1 MKKPLIHPLRL
12 TALALLVLS
21 AAPGWTQPDPGLNI
35 REVMLSV
42 IAPMTN
48 KLWAASDVKTDEEW
62 QALEQAAMTVIAA
75 GTVVAQGGPDGAYS
89 EQAKN
94 ADWQAFTQQ
103 MMAAARQAVQ
113 AIQNHDEEALFN
125 AGNEALYPPC
135 ENCHAVYLPR

>member
-1 MKKPLIHPLRL
+1 MRRVLLSGMS
-12 TALALLVLS
+12 ALVLLV
-21 AAPGWTQPDPGLNI
+21 ATPAWTQSDPGLNI

-48 KLWAASDVKTDEEW
+48 KLWAASDIRSDEQWLE
-62 QALEQAAMTVIAA
+62 LEQAAMTVIAA

-89 EQAKN
+89 EQAQN
-94 ADWQAFTQQ
+94 ADWQAYTQQ

-113 AIQNHDEEALFN
+113 AIQNHDEQALFD

-135 ENCHAVYLPR
+135 ENCHATYLPR

>member
-1 MKKPLIHPLRL
+1 MRRVLLSGMSALVLL
-12 TALALLVLS
+12 TA
-21 AAPGWTQPDPGLNI
+21 APAWTQPDPGLNI

-42 IAPMTN
+42 IAPVTN
-48 KLWAASDVKTDEEW
+48 KLWAASDIRSDEQWLE
-62 QALEQAAMTVIAA
+62 LEQAAMTVIAA

-94 ADWQAFTQQ
+94 ADWQQYTQQ

-113 AIQNHDEEALFN
+113 AIQNHDEQALFD

-135 ENCHAVYLPR
+135 ENCHATYLPR

>member
-1 MKKPLIHPLRL
+1 MRRVLLSGMSALVLL
-12 TALALLVLS
+12 TA
-21 AAPGWTQPDPGLNI
+21 APAWTQPDSGLNI

-48 KLWAASDVKTDEEW
+48 KLWAASDIRTDEQWLE
-62 QALEQAAMTVIAA
+62 LEQAAMTVIAA
-75 GTVVAQGGPDGAYS
+75 GSVVAQGGPDGAYS

-94 ADWQAFTQQ
+94 ADWQQYTQQ

-113 AIQNHDEEALFN
+113 AIQNHDEQALFD

-135 ENCHAVYLPR
+135 ENCHATYLPR

>member
-1 MKKPLIHPLRL
+1 MKKSLTHPLRL
-12 TALALLVLS
+12 TILALLALS
-21 AAPGWTQPDPGLNI
+21 AAPALTQDDPGLNI

-62 QALEQAAMTVIAA
+62 QVLEQAAMTVIAA

-94 ADWQAFTQQ
+94 ADWQEFTQQ

>member
-1 MKKPLIHPLRL
+1 MRNVLLSGMS
-12 TALALLVLS
+12 ALVLLV
-21 AAPGWTQPDPGLNI
+21 ATPAWTQPDPGLNI

-48 KLWAASDVKTDEEW
+48 KLWAASDIRSDEQWLE
-62 QALEQAAMTVIAA
+62 LEQAAMTVIAA
-75 GTVVAQGGPDGAYS
+75 GTVVAQGGPYGAYS

-94 ADWQAFTQQ
+94 ADWQAYTQQ

-113 AIQNHDEEALFN
+113 AIQNHDEQALFD

-135 ENCHAVYLPR
+135 ENCHATYLPR

>member
-1 MKKPLIHPLRL
+1 MRGML
-12 TALALLVLS
+12 LS
-21 AAPGWTQPDPGLNI
+21 AMSAAVLLAAAPAWTQPDPGLNI

-48 KLWAASDVKTDEEW
+48 KLWAASDIRSDEQWLE
-62 QALEQAAMTVIAA
+62 LEQAAMTVIAA

-94 ADWQAFTQQ
+94 ADWQEYTQQ
-103 MMAAARQAVQ
+103 MMAAARRAVQ
-113 AIQNHDEEALFN
+113 AIQNHDEAALFE

-135 ENCHAVYLPR
+135 ENCHATYLPR

>member
-1 MKKPLIHPLRL
+1 MRKRL
-12 TALALLVLS
+12 LSGMSALVLLA
-21 AAPGWTQPDPGLNI
+21 AAPAWTQPDPGLNI

-48 KLWAASDVKTDEEW
+48 KLWAASDIRSDDQWLE
-62 QALEQAAMTVIAA
+62 LEQAAMTVIAA

-94 ADWQAFTQQ
+94 ADWQEYTQQ
-103 MMAAARQAVQ
+103 MMAAARRAVQ
-113 AIQNHDEEALFN
+113 AIQNHDEAALFE

-135 ENCHAVYLPR
+135 ENCHATYLPR

>member
-1 MKKPLIHPLRL
+1 MRRVLLSGMSALVLL
-12 TALALLVLS
+12 TA
-21 AAPGWTQPDPGLNI
+21 APAWTQPDPGLNI

-48 KLWAASDVKTDEEW
+48 KLWAASDIRSDEQWLE
-62 QALEQAAMTVIAA
+62 LEQAALTVIAA

-94 ADWQAFTQQ
+94 ADWQEYTQQ
-103 MMAAARQAVQ
+103 MMAAARQAVR
-113 AIQNHDEEALFN
+113 AIQNHDEAALFA

-135 ENCHAVYLPR
+135 ENCHASYLPR

>member
-1 MKKPLIHPLRL
+1 MRKVLLSGMSALVLL
-12 TALALLVLS
+12 TA
-21 AAPGWTQPDPGLNI
+21 APAWTQPDPGLNV

-48 KLWAASDVKTDEEW
+48 KLWAASDIRSDEQWLE
-62 QALEQAAMTVIAA
+62 LEQAAMTVIAA

-94 ADWQAFTQQ
+94 ADWQEYTQQ
-103 MMAAARQAVQ
+103 MMAAARRAVQ
-113 AIQNHDEEALFN
+113 AIQNHDEAALFE

-135 ENCHAVYLPR
+135 ENCHATYLPR

>member
-1 MKKPLIHPLRL
+1 MRRVLLSGMSALVLL
-12 TALALLVLS
+12 TA
-21 AAPGWTQPDPGLNI
+21 APAWTQPDPGLNI

-48 KLWAASDVKTDEEW
+48 KLWAASDIRTDEQWLE
-62 QALEQAAMTVIAA
+62 LEQAAMTVIAA
-75 GTVVAQGGPDGAYS
+75 GSVVAQGGPDGAYS

-94 ADWQAFTQQ
+94 ADWQEYTQQ

-113 AIQNHDEEALFN
+113 AIQNHDEQALFD

-135 ENCHAVYLPR
+135 ENCHATYLPR

>member
-1 MKKPLIHPLRL
+1 MRNPMKKTL
-12 TALALLVLS
+12 TTIVLALLALS
-21 AAPGWTQPDPGLNI
+21 AAPAFTQPDPGLNI

-48 KLWAASDVKTDEEW
+48 KLWAASDVRTDEEW

-89 EQAKN
+89 EQAQN

-103 MMAAARQAVQ
+103 MMAAARLAVQ
-113 AIQNHDEEALFN
+113 AIQNHDEEALFE
-125 AGNEALYPPC
+125 AGNDALYPPC
-135 ENCHAVYLPR
+135 EDCHAVYLPR

>member
-1 MKKPLIHPLRL
+1 MRTVLLSGMSALVLL
-12 TALALLVLS
+12 TA
-21 AAPGWTQPDPGLNI
+21 APVWTQPDPGLNI

-48 KLWAASDVKTDEEW
+48 KLWAASAIRSDEQWLE
-62 QALEQAAMTVIAA
+62 LEQAAMTVIAA

-94 ADWQAFTQQ
+94 ADWQQYTQQ

-113 AIQNHDEEALFN
+113 AIQNHDEQALFE

-135 ENCHAVYLPR
+135 ENCHAIYLPR

>member
-1 MKKPLIHPLRL
+1 MRKVLLSGMSALVLL
-12 TALALLVLS
+12 TA
-21 AAPGWTQPDPGLNI
+21 APAWTQPDPGLNI

-48 KLWAASDVKTDEEW
+48 KLWAASDIRSDEQWLE
-62 QALEQAAMTVIAA
+62 LEQAAMTVIAA

-94 ADWQAFTQQ
+94 ADWQEYTQQ
-103 MMAAARQAVQ
+103 MMAAARRAVQ
-113 AIQNHDEEALFN
+113 AIQNHDEAALFE

-135 ENCHAVYLPR
+135 ENCHATYLPR

>member
-1 MKKPLIHPLRL
+1 MRKVLLSGMSALVML
-12 TALALLVLS
+12 TA
-21 AAPGWTQPDPGLNI
+21 APAWTQPDPGLNI

-48 KLWAASDVKTDEEW
+48 KLWAASDIRSDEQWLE
-62 QALEQAAMTVIAA
+62 LEQAAMTVIAA

-94 ADWQAFTQQ
+94 ADWQEYTQQ
-103 MMAAARQAVQ
+103 MMAAARRAVQ
-113 AIQNHDEEALFN
+113 AIQNHDEAALFT

-135 ENCHAVYLPR
+135 ENCHAAYLPR

>member
-1 MKKPLIHPLRL
+1 MRTVLLSGMS
-12 TALALLVLS
+12 ALVLLM
-21 AAPGWTQPDPGLNI
+21 AAPAWTQPDPGLNI

-48 KLWAASDVKTDEEW
+48 KLWAASAIRSDEQWLE
-62 QALEQAAMTVIAA
+62 LEQAAMTVIAA

-94 ADWQAFTQQ
+94 ADWQQYTQQ

-113 AIQNHDEEALFN
+113 AIQNHDEQALFD

-135 ENCHAVYLPR
+135 ENCHATYLPR

>member
-1 MKKPLIHPLRL
+1 MRAVFLSGMSALVLL
-12 TALALLVLS
+12 TA
-21 AAPGWTQPDPGLNI
+21 APAWTQPDPGLNI

-42 IAPMTN
+42 IAPVTN
-48 KLWAASDVKTDEEW
+48 KLWAASDIRSDEQWLE
-62 QALEQAAMTVIAA
+62 LEQAAMTVIAA

-94 ADWQAFTQQ
+94 ADWQQYTQQ

-113 AIQNHDEEALFN
+113 AIQNHDEQALFD

-135 ENCHAVYLPR
+135 ENCHATYLPR

>member
-1 MKKPLIHPLRL
+1 MRRVLLSGMS
-12 TALALLVLS
+12 ALVLVA
-21 AAPGWTQPDPGLNI
+21 AAPAWTQPDPGLNI

-48 KLWAASDVKTDEEW
+48 KLWAASDIRSDDQWLE
-62 QALEQAAMTVIAA
+62 LEQAAMTVIAA

-94 ADWQAFTQQ
+94 ADWQEYTQQ
-103 MMAAARQAVQ
+103 MMAAARRAVQ
-113 AIQNHDEEALFN
+113 AIQNHDEQALLV

-135 ENCHAVYLPR
+135 ENCHATYLPR

>member
-1 MKKPLIHPLRL
+1 MRRVLLSGMSALVLL
-12 TALALLVLS
+12 TA
-21 AAPGWTQPDPGLNI
+21 APAWTQPDPGLNI

-48 KLWAASDVKTDEEW
+48 KLWAASDIRSDEQWLE
-62 QALEQAAMTVIAA
+62 LEQAAMTVIAA

-94 ADWQAFTQQ
+94 ADWQEYTQQ
-103 MMAAARQAVQ
+103 MMAAARQAVR
-113 AIQNHDEEALFN
+113 AIQNHDEAALFT

-135 ENCHAVYLPR
+135 ENCHATYLPR

>member
-1 MKKPLIHPLRL
+1 MSALVLL
-12 TALALLVLS
+12 TA
-21 AAPGWTQPDPGLNI
+21 APAWTQPDPGLNI

-42 IAPMTN
+42 IAPVTN
-48 KLWAASDVKTDEEW
+48 KLWAASDIRSDEQWLE
-62 QALEQAAMTVIAA
+62 LEQAAMTVIAA

-94 ADWQAFTQQ
+94 ADWQQYTQQ

-113 AIQNHDEEALFN
+113 AIQNHDEQALFD

-135 ENCHAVYLPR
+135 ENCHATYLPR

>member
-1 MKKPLIHPLRL
+1 MRRVLLSGMSALVLL
-12 TALALLVLS
+12 TA
-21 AAPGWTQPDPGLNI
+21 APAWTQPDPGLNI

-48 KLWAASDVKTDEEW
+48 KLWAASDIRSDEQWLE
-62 QALEQAAMTVIAA
+62 LEQAAMTVIAA

-94 ADWQAFTQQ
+94 ADWQEYTQQ
-103 MMAAARQAVQ
+103 MMAAARQAVR
-113 AIQNHDEEALFN
+113 AIQNHDEAALFA

-135 ENCHAVYLPR
+135 ENCHASYLPR

>member
-1 MKKPLIHPLRL
+1 MRRVLLSGMSALVLL
-12 TALALLVLS
+12 TA
-21 AAPGWTQPDPGLNI
+21 APAWTQPDPGLNI

-48 KLWAASDVKTDEEW
+48 KLWAASDIRTDEQWLE
-62 QALEQAAMTVIAA
+62 LEQAAMTVIAA
-75 GTVVAQGGPDGAYS
+75 GSVVAQGGPDGAYS

-94 ADWQAFTQQ
+94 ADWQQYTQQ

-113 AIQNHDEEALFN
+113 AIQNHDEQALFD

-135 ENCHAVYLPR
+135 ENCHATYLPR

>member
-1 MKKPLIHPLRL
+1 MRRVLLSGMSALVLL
-12 TALALLVLS
+12 TA
-21 AAPGWTQPDPGLNI
+21 APAWTQPDPGLNI

-48 KLWAASDVKTDEEW
+48 KLWAASDIRSDEQWLE
-62 QALEQAAMTVIAA
+62 LEQAAMTVIAA

-94 ADWQAFTQQ
+94 ADWQEYTQQ
-103 MMAAARQAVQ
+103 MMAAARQAVR
-113 AIQNHDEEALFN
+113 AIQNHDEAALFA

-135 ENCHAVYLPR
+135 ENCHATYLPR

>member
-1 MKKPLIHPLRL
+1 MRAVLLSGMSALVLL
-12 TALALLVLS
+12 TA
-21 AAPGWTQPDPGLNI
+21 APAWTQPDPGLNI

-42 IAPMTN
+42 IAPVTN
-48 KLWAASDVKTDEEW
+48 KLWAASDIRSDEQWLE
-62 QALEQAAMTVIAA
+62 LEQAAMTVIAA

-94 ADWQAFTQQ
+94 ADWQQYTQQ

-113 AIQNHDEEALFN
+113 AIQNHDEQALFD

-135 ENCHAVYLPR
+135 ENCHATYLPR

>member
-1 MKKPLIHPLRL
+1 MSALVLL
-12 TALALLVLS
+12 TA
-21 AAPGWTQPDPGLNI
+21 APVWTQPDPGLNI

-48 KLWAASDVKTDEEW
+48 KLWAASAIRSDEQWLE
-62 QALEQAAMTVIAA
+62 LEQAAMTVIAA

-94 ADWQAFTQQ
+94 ADWQQYTQQ

-113 AIQNHDEEALFN
+113 AIQNHDEQALFE

-135 ENCHAVYLPR
+135 ENCHAIYLPR

>member
-1 MKKPLIHPLRL
+1 MKKTLTM
-12 TALALLVLS
+12 TALAL
-21 AAPGWTQPDPGLNI
+21 AALTAVPAWTQDDPGLNI

-94 ADWQAFTQQ
+94 ADWQVFTQQ
-103 MMAAARQAVQ
+103 MMAAKRQVPQ
-113 AIQNHDEEALFN
+113 
-125 AGNEALYPPC
+125 
-135 ENCHAVYLPR
+135 

>member
-1 MKKPLIHPLRL
+1 MRRVLLSGMSALVLL
-12 TALALLVLS
+12 TA
-21 AAPGWTQPDPGLNI
+21 APAWTQPDPGLNI

-48 KLWAASDVKTDEEW
+48 KLWAASDIRSDEQWLE
-62 QALEQAAMTVIAA
+62 LEQAAMTVIAA

-94 ADWQAFTQQ
+94 ADWQEYTQQ
-103 MMAAARQAVQ
+103 MMAAARRAVQ
-113 AIQNHDEEALFN
+113 AIQNHDEAALFT

-135 ENCHAVYLPR
+135 ENCHATYLPR